1 MGVLQDACL
10 RGKSIVYKSKAWKNM
25 ADNTTKHF
33 PLYTVQGENVKQR
46 KSIPIAVQPTQQ
58 YVQFKGHSVVFVL

>member
-1 MGVLQDACL
+1 
-10 RGKSIVYKSKAWKNM
+10 M

-33 PLYTVQGENVKQR
+33 PLYTALGENVKQR